1 MEFDLSA
8 INPFILFISGVLL
21 LYYSSE
27 TIINNSILISEKYN
41 ISKLLIGIFILAV
54 GTSLPELFVSIIAIL
69 KESPSIV
76 LGNIIGSN
84 ITNIG
89 FVFGLVVL
97 IYPISS
103 NPNKNLYYNSA
114 YLFFASILFVFFL
127 NDGNLIRFEGILLV
141 LLCVIYLFILIYKFN
156 EVDNVEN
163 HGNNKVNLV
172 KTALMLFLGFVF
184 IYFGSE
190 FFVVGALGISKF
202 LGVEDLAIGMT
213 IVSLGTSAPELF
225 TSIIAI
231 RNKEKNL
238 VIGNLIGSNIFNILL
253 IGGIA
258 SIVKN
263 IYIEFSA
270 LSVNCLFLIFIALLF
285 IISIL
290 VFKKINRLIGVAF
303 IIIYLFFLNVNF

>member
-1 MEFDLSA
+1 MEFDLSS
-8 INPFILFISGVLL
+8 INPFMLFISGVLL

-27 TIINNSILISEKYN
+27 TIINNSILISAKYN

-84 ITNIG
+84 IANIG
-89 FVFGLVVL
+89 FVFGLTVL

-114 YLFFASILFVFFL
+114 YLFLASILFVFFL
-127 NDGNLIRFEGILLV
+127 NNGSLIRIEGILLV
-141 LLCVIYLFILIYKFN
+141 LLCIVYLFFLIFKFN
-156 EVDNVEN
+156 EIDDDKVHE
-163 HGNNKVNLV
+163 NNKINLV
-172 KTALMLFLGFVF
+172 KTILMLLLGFVF

-190 FFVVGALGISKF
+190 FFVVGALGISKS

-258 SIVKN
+258 SIIKN
-263 IYIEFSA
+263 IYIEFSV
-270 LSVNCLFLIFIALLF
+270 LLVGCLFLIFIALLF

-290 VFKKINRLIGVAF
+290 VFKKINRLIGVIF
-303 IIIYLFFLNVNF
+303 IVIYLFFLNVNF

>member
-1 MEFDLSA
+1 MEFDLSS
-8 INPFILFISGVLL
+8 INPFMLFISGVLL

-27 TIINNSILISEKYN
+27 TIINNSILISAKYN

-84 ITNIG
+84 IANIG
-89 FVFGLVVL
+89 FVFGLTVL

-114 YLFFASILFVFFL
+114 YLFLASILFVFFL
-127 NDGNLIRFEGILLV
+127 NNGSLIRIEGILLV
-141 LLCVIYLFILIYKFN
+141 LLCIVYLFFLIFKFN
-156 EVDNVEN
+156 EIDDDKVHE
-163 HGNNKVNLV
+163 NNKINLV
-172 KTALMLFLGFVF
+172 KTILMLLLGFVF

-190 FFVVGALGISKF
+190 FFVEGALGISKS

-258 SIVKN
+258 SIIKN
-263 IYIEFSA
+263 IYIEFSV
-270 LSVNCLFLIFIALLF
+270 LLVGCLFLIFIALLF

-290 VFKKINRLIGVAF
+290 VFKKINRLIGVIF
-303 IIIYLFFLNVNF
+303 IVIYLFFLNVNF

>member
-1 MEFDLSA
+1 MEFDLSS
-8 INPFILFISGVLL
+8 INPFMLFISGVLL

-27 TIINNSILISEKYN
+27 TIINNSILISAKYN

-84 ITNIG
+84 IANIG
-89 FVFGLVVL
+89 FVFGLTVL

-114 YLFFASILFVFFL
+114 YLFLASILFVFFL
-127 NDGNLIRFEGILLV
+127 NNGSLIRIEGILLV
-141 LLCVIYLFILIYKFN
+141 LLCIVYLFFLIFKFN
-156 EVDNVEN
+156 EIDDDEVHE
-163 HGNNKVNLV
+163 NNKINLV
-172 KTALMLFLGFVF
+172 KTILMLLLGFVF

-190 FFVVGALGISKF
+190 FFVVGALGISKS

-258 SIVKN
+258 SIIKN
-263 IYIEFSA
+263 IYIEFSV
-270 LSVNCLFLIFIALLF
+270 LLVSCLFLIFIALLF

-290 VFKKINRLIGVAF
+290 VFKKINRLIGVIF
-303 IIIYLFFLNVNF
+303 IVIYLFFLNVNF

>member
-1 MEFDLSA
+1 MEFDLSS
-8 INPFILFISGVLL
+8 INPFMLFISGVLL

-27 TIINNSILISEKYN
+27 TIINNSILISAKYN

-84 ITNIG
+84 IANIG
-89 FVFGLVVL
+89 FVFGLTVL

-114 YLFFASILFVFFL
+114 YLFLASILFVFFL
-127 NDGNLIRFEGILLV
+127 NNGSLIRIEGILLV
-141 LLCVIYLFILIYKFN
+141 LLCIVYLFFLIFKFN
-156 EVDNVEN
+156 EIDDDKVHE
-163 HGNNKVNLV
+163 NNKINLV
-172 KTALMLFLGFVF
+172 KTILMLLLGFVF

-190 FFVVGALGISKF
+190 FFVEGALGISKS

-258 SIVKN
+258 SIIKN
-263 IYIEFSA
+263 IYIEFSV
-270 LSVNCLFLIFIALLF
+270 LLVGCLFLIFIALLF

-290 VFKKINRLIGVAF
+290 VFKKINRLMGVIF
-303 IIIYLFFLNVNF
+303 IVIYLFFLNVNF